1 MFLTPQPDIFP
12 YLFHF
17 FHFKIFI
24 LFFICH
30 FIYLFFFVIFYS
42 FIMFMLLCLSMSRP
56 HICSPYTGSNHKTLQ
71 VAYSL
76 CCILS
81 FFHLFYHD
89 YFADIL
95 AYMPFRVQDF
105 SGGSVSFVR
114 FSCRGFVV
122 IFPEVFTTL
131 TTVFLFIGFFSFLHL
146 QHFCLSITSIY
157 ILKRVIPLSIYQAS
171 LCNKTLKTAKQK

>member
-1 MFLTPQPDIFP
+1 MYLTPQPDIFP

-81 FFHLFYHD
+81 FFIYFITIILLIFLPICLVVFKIFQAVQFPLFV
-89 YFADIL
+89 FLVA
-95 AYMPFRVQDF
+95 V
-105 SGGSVSFVR
+105 
-114 FSCRGFVV
+114 FVV